1 MHSNRTVRLCSRY
14 VCCEGFMVFSSD
26 ADSLLPL
33 GGLKKSEPDE
43 SDFAY
48 DFITYD
54 PVKTRL

>member
-1 MHSNRTVRLCSRY
+1 
-14 VCCEGFMVFSSD
+14 MVFSSD